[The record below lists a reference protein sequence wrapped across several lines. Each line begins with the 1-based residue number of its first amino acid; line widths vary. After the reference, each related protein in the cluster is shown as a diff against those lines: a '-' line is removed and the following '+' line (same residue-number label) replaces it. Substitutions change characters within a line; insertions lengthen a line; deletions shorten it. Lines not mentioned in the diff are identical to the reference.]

1 MLVFLKNVTCVVL
14 LYQFPF
20 EFIKGYL
27 RRYMQRLIGSV
38 LSSFGQSDLDQR
50 NQRQKLCLYAKN
62 TFFRKKS
69 LTSLCYITADYRWV
83 GGRRLG
89 YSEMNRSQ
97 LMPGFLHLEMSTLI
111 LFGTP

>member
-1 MLVFLKNVTCVVL
+1 MLVLLVNVTCVVL
-14 LYQFPF
+14 LYQFSF

-50 NQRQKLCLYAKN
+50 IQRQKPCIYAKN

-69 LTSLCYITADYRWV
+69 I
-83 GGRRLG
+83 
-89 YSEMNRSQ
+89 
-97 LMPGFLHLEMSTLI
+97 
-111 LFGTP
+111 FGV